1 MDKELHNSC
10 DAVTHEI
17 DGTKKELRELKEEVS
32 LNFAGRPASAFLNNP
47 LTPIIAVFVL
57 VMGIFAFMFTPKEEN
72 PQIDV
77 SAFASLGSV
86 SLANA
91 IITDSTITEEDFER
105 LKELEVE
112 VI

>member
-1 MDKELHNSC
+1 MAADSFKDIRANKLFLAAAGISS
-10 DAVTHEI
+10 DMKLTYP
-17 DGTKKELRELKEEVS
+17 S
-32 LNFAGRPASAFLNNP
+32 LSDLVVKSAMIESASK
-47 LTPIIAVFVL
+47 VYL
-57 VMGIFAFMFTPKEEN
+57 VADCSKIG
-72 PQIDV
+72 V